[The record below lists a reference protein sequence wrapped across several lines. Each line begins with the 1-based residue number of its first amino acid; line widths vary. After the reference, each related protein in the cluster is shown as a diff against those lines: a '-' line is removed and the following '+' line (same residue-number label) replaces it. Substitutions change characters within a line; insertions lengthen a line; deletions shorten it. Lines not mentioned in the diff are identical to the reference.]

1 MALSSTHQLSHSLPN
16 RSPSARPIPIP
27 LSEYQP
33 IPFDRHVSQALYRQS
48 LLVPESSSSS
58 RYSGASLPPSH
69 QIETSSH
76 SSTLSQ
82 RIDSGDAVG
91 SYRPLRNSAY
101 LAKESGDEV
110 HPPSDEMDIVERGR
124 KGKGRALPPVPHNVP
139 VPDPPMPDYKPQIPP
154 TLTAPSASFAYASLS
169 LPPPNL
175 PPRPQRSKS
184 LPRHYTPTYPYPQT
198 KLNLSMS
205 LPSSQTSQPPPL
217 ASGSSVTHR
226 GVSAEKTVSLLAKGK
241 TPIWSTH
248 YFDPLLHD
256 PLFHI
261 PHQVTNVANIA
272 LTSLASGPKTKFNQT
287 IGAPIDGLAKMAKDW
302 VVPPDGVFETENGA
316 MELGLGV
323 IDSGVK
329 GWGKEKGR
337 KKARVQ
343 VNTKSGGIKVDLMT
357 IDLNRQIDL
366 RVESK
371 SGDVLIFLPETFF
384 GPVHITSP
392 SPPILLDIL
401 QPQCAPLANP
411 YSSFYTT
418 QVVPLVLPPLPSPS
432 PLTPGPNLSNSLSP
446 NSISVKAPPPLT
458 HTQSTTTVSLQPPP
472 RIDSSVLGTSSS
484 IHSQGDSNPILLRPP
499 PRRPKNTSFEHKA
512 ARNIER
518 YVPSTL
524 RENSDILDQVVGGY
538 GAHGREEQSKIV
550 VKTQGRVV
558 LGYRDSKDERQVEE
572 LGLKVGVEREI
583 NKKKKRWW
591 G

>member
-1 MALSSTHQLSHSLPN
+1 RQTHT
-16 RSPSARPIPIP
+16 R
-27 LSEYQP
+27 
-33 IPFDRHVSQALYRQS
+33 
-48 LLVPESSSSS
+48 
-58 RYSGASLPPSH
+58 
-69 QIETSSH
+69 
-76 SSTLSQ
+76 
-82 RIDSGDAVG
+82 
-91 SYRPLRNSAY
+91 
-101 LAKESGDEV
+101 
-110 HPPSDEMDIVERGR
+110 
-124 KGKGRALPPVPHNVP
+124 
-139 VPDPPMPDYKPQIPP
+139 PDYKPQIPP

-418 QVVPLVLPPLPSPS
+418 QVVPLSPC
-432 PLTPGPNLSNSLSP
+432 SLLLE
-446 NSISVKAPPPLT
+446 SIPA
-458 HTQSTTTVSLQPPP
+458 
-472 RIDSSVLGTSSS
+472 
-484 IHSQGDSNPILLRPP
+484 
-499 PRRPKNTSFEHKA
+499 PKNTSFEHKA